1 MGGLLARDNHV
12 QYWRRLFRD
21 CFAVRAEIALRAGNA
36 VAAMPL
42 ANRALDVARSTSS
55 VDKVADRFAM
65 ARAWRLIGDSRKG
78 LGDAAGARAARQ
90 SAVTG
95 VACGAPERPQ
105 ELIERLRLLQRLGRK
120 AEAGELAARLS
131 ALGYRGFT

>member
-1 MGGLLARDNHV
+1 
-12 QYWRRLFRD
+12 
-21 CFAVRAEIALRAGNA
+21 
-36 VAAMPL
+36 MPL

-78 LGDAAGARAARQ
+78 LGDADGARAAWQ
-90 SAVTG
+90 SAFTVLPS
-95 VACGAPERPQ
+95 GAPERPQ